1 MSGAGPHGGPSV
13 PATIVIVVDMVP
25 SAFVET
31 TWL

>member
-13 PATIVIVVDMVP
+13 PATTVKVVDTVP